1 VKENSLVRHI
11 NPVQGS
17 RTLPQ
22 DRQSNK
28 VASMARDTTDQTP
41 LTSVSELSAYLQ
53 KGPRP
58 KDQFR
63 IGTEHEKFAFFREDN
78 SPVPYFGEASIS
90 ALLNGMGARLGWEPI
105 MDGDNIIGLAERSG
119 MGAIS
124 IEPGGQFELSGA
136 PLETIHETCHESN
149 QHLAVLREIAEP
161 MGIRFLGIGGS
172 PKWSLAETPRMPK
185 SRYDIMT
192 RYMPKVGT
200 HGLDMM
206 YRTCTIQVNL
216 DFSSEVDMARKM
228 RVSMKLQ
235 PLATAL
241 FASSPFTE
249 GKPNGLLSWRG
260 DIWRDTDNLRS
271 GLLPFVFEAD
281 FGFADYA
288 EWALDVP
295 MYFVV
300 RDGKYH
306 DCTHITFRQFMAGA
320 LKGEIAAWEPTM
332 GDWTNHLSTLFPDVR
347 LKRFLEMRGADGG
360 PWRRICALP
369 AFWVGLLYDDGALDA
384 AEKLTADWTFAD
396 VDALRDA
403 VPAQGLRAE
412 MRGMPLFDI
421 AREVVGIS
429 RTGLKSRNRLN
440 GEGIDESVFLNPLE
454 EILAKKT
461 TLAEDMLAL
470 YHGRWKG
477 SVEPV
482 FEEYQ
487 Y

>member
-1 VKENSLVRHI
+1 
-11 NPVQGS
+11 
-17 RTLPQ
+17 
-22 DRQSNK
+22 
-28 VASMARDTTDQTP
+28 MARDTTDQTP
-41 LTSVSELSAYLQ
+41 IRTVADMADYLAEGN
-53 KGPRP
+53 KP
-58 KDQFR
+58 KERFR
-63 IGTEHEKFAFFREDN
+63 IGTEHEKFVFFTADN

-90 ALLNGMGARLGWEPI
+90 ALLNGMQAKTGWESI
-105 MDGDNIIGLAERSG
+105 IDAGHIIGLAEPSG

-124 IEPGGQFELSGA
+124 LEPGGQFELSGA
-136 PLETIHETCHESN
+136 PLENLHQTCKESN
-149 QHLAVLREIAEP
+149 QHLATLREIAEP
-161 MGIRFLGIGGS
+161 LGIRFLGMGGS
-172 PKWSLAETPRMPK
+172 PKWSFAETPRMPK

-192 RYMPKVGT
+192 RYMPKVGSQ
-200 HGLDMM
+200 GLDMM

-216 DFSSEVDMARKM
+216 DFSSEVDMRRKM
-228 RVSMKLQ
+228 QVSLKLQ
-235 PLATAL
+235 SMATAL

-260 DIWRDTDNLRS
+260 DIWRDTDNNRA
-271 GLLPFVFEAD
+271 GLIPFAFKPD
-281 FGFADYA
+281 FGFIDYV

-320 LKGEIAAWEPTM
+320 LKGELADWEPNL

-384 AEKLTADWTFAD
+384 AEALTRDWTVAE
-396 VDALRDA
+396 VSTLRDA
-403 VPAQGLRAE
+403 VPAQGLKADF
-412 MRGMPLFDI
+412 RGKPLLDT
-421 AREVVGIS
+421 AREVVSIS
-429 RTGLKSRNRLN
+429 RQGLKARARLN
-440 GEGIDESVFLNPLE
+440 GDGVDETIFLAPLDE
-454 EILAKKT
+454 VLAKKA

-470 YHGRWKG
+470 YNGRWNG

-482 FEEYQ
+482 FTDYQ